1 MARILAVVSQ
11 KGGVGKTSLVQNL
24 GAELANQ
31 SQRVLLV
38 DFDPQSNLT
47 TGWGL
52 DPGQDRLTVYN
63 TLLKPTMA
71 AQAVIHLRSNL
82 DLLPSSLDLAGAEL
96 QLVNAVDRNNKLKR
110 AISTLEKGYDFVLI
124 DCPPSLSFC
133 TINALA
139 AATEVII
146 PLQCESYA
154 YKALDQLLPII
165 EEVRLVNPG
174 LELGG
179 VVLTMYDARNSLT
192 TSVEELARDRFKNKV
207 FDAVIPRNIQV
218 AKAPAAGEPVGEYDP
233 KSRAAL
239 AYQVLAE
246 EVLHRAN

>member
-1 MARILAVVSQ
+1 MTRILAIVSQ

-31 SQRVLLV
+31 GQRVLLI

-63 TLLKPTMA
+63 TLLKPIMA
-71 AQAVIHLRSNL
+71 AQAVLHMRAHL
-82 DLLPSSLDLAGAEL
+82 DLLPSSLDLAAAEL
-96 QLVNAVDRNNKLKR
+96 QLVNSVDRNNKLKK
-110 AISTLEKGYDFVLI
+110 AIRTIEKDYDFILI
-124 DCPPSLSFC
+124 DGPPSLSFC

-165 EEVRLVNPG
+165 EEVSSINPG
-174 LELGG
+174 LKFGG
-179 VVLTMYDARNSLT
+179 VVLTMYDSRNSLT
-192 TSVEELARDRFKNKV
+192 TSVEELARDRFKDKV
-207 FDAVIPRNIQV
+207 FSTVIPRNIHV

-233 KSRAAL
+233 NSKGAV
-239 AYQVLAE
+239 AYQLLAE
-246 EVLHRAN
+246 EVLHHAS